1 MEGSVRLVREDVGIA
16 RLVLARPEKRNA
28 LTDRMIDSLI
38 RHMESLQWEPS
49 EKLRFLVL
57 EAEGD
62 FFCSGSDVDELKKT
76 GELSGDDNIRE
87 AFIFARLF
95 RELSALPFPTI
106 AMVRGGAFGAA
117 AGILASADYVVADET
132 AVFGIPEARLG
143 LVPAV
148 ISLYMARKTGLS
160 NLSAMSLRGG
170 TFSAGDALRMG
181 LVHRIAALGAFEK
194 ECAAAEDDFLACGP
208 ESLRKIKLM
217 HLKISPLPENE
228 IEEFAAM
235 QNAEARASEEGREG
249 MTAFRETRPPKWLA
263 KKNDKGCS

>member
-106 AMVRGGAFGAA
+106 AMVRGGALGAA
-117 AGILASADYVVADET
+117 AGI
-132 AVFGIPEARLG
+132 
-143 LVPAV
+143 
-148 ISLYMARKTGLS
+148 
-160 NLSAMSLRGG
+160 
-170 TFSAGDALRMG
+170 
-181 LVHRIAALGAFEK
+181 
-194 ECAAAEDDFLACGP
+194 LACGP